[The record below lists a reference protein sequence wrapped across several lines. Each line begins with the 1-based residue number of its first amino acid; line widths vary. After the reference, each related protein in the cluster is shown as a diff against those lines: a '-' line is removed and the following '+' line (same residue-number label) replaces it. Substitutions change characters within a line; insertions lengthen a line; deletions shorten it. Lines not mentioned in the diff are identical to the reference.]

1 MTIPGMMSGIR
12 WAALLLALAGLFLAC
27 CSEGETARKVDFS
40 KRQDLMPHL
49 PRDGLT
55 YAYLPQYSHTISYA
69 RHYRLVEHLRA
80 VTGLPIRQ
88 VFPATFAEHIDMV
101 QRGEIDISYVNP
113 FAYLKMAR
121 SGAFAFA
128 RIIEPTGSPAFRGE
142 IIVRADNP
150 TIKTIEDCRGK
161 RLMAVDPSSAGGF
174 LFPMGLF
181 LEHGVHLGDFAEVAF
196 APGPGG
202 TQEKVVLAVHA
213 GLYDVGVVRDGT
225 LSLLADRIDISTIAV
240 LGRSKAYPGWL
251 FAARQGLAPEVVEA
265 VSRALFSLSMNSP
278 LDAPIL
284 EAAHIQA
291 VIPAR
296 DAEYE
301 PVRELV
307 ARLEAD
313 LARGRVPHQAPTD
326 MLTEGME

>member
-1 MTIPGMMSGIR
+1 MNRLR
-12 WAALLLALAGLFLAC
+12 WAALLLALASLFLVRC
-27 CSEGETARKVDFS
+27 GEEETARRVDFS
-40 KRQDLMPHL
+40 KRQELAPRL
-49 PRDGLT
+49 PKQGLT

-69 RHYRLVEHLRA
+69 RHHRLVQYLQD

-88 VFPATFAEHIDMV
+88 VFPATFAEHIAMV

-121 SGAFAFA
+121 RGAFAFA
-128 RIIEPTGSPAFRGE
+128 RIIEPSGSPAFRGE

-150 TIKTIEDCRGK
+150 YIKTIEDCRGK

-225 LSLLADRIDISTIAV
+225 LGLLADRIDISTIAV

-251 FAARQGLAPEVVEA
+251 FAARQGLPTEVVES
-265 VSRALFSLSMNSP
+265 VSQALFSLSMDSP
-278 LDAPIL
+278 LDAAIL

-296 DAEYE
+296 DADYE

-307 ARLEAD
+307 LRLEAD
-313 LARGRVPHQAPTD
+313 LARARVPSQVTREAEP
-326 MLTEGME
+326 EGME

>member
-1 MTIPGMMSGIR
+1 MLAIGLVLVG
-12 WAALLLALAGLFLAC
+12 LLALAG
-27 CSEGETARKVDFS
+27 CSDDEVALRVDFS
-40 KRQDLMPHL
+40 RRQELSPHA
-49 PRDGLT
+49 PQGGLT

-69 RHYRLVEHLRA
+69 RHHRLVEYLRE
-80 VTGLPIRQ
+80 VTGLHIRQ
-88 VFPATFAEHIDMV
+88 VFPATFDEHIAMV

-121 SGAFAFA
+121 RGAFAFA

-150 TIKTIEDCRGK
+150 TIKTVEDCRGK
-161 RLMAVDPSSAGGF
+161 RLIAVDPSSAGGY

-181 LEHGVHLGDFAEVAF
+181 LEHGVRQEDFAEVAF

-202 TQEKVVLAVHA
+202 KQEKVVLAVHA

-225 LSLLADRIDISTIAV
+225 LNLLADRIDVSTVAV

-251 FAARQGLAPEVVEA
+251 FAARKDLPAEVVDLI
-265 VSRALFSLSMNSP
+265 SKALFSLTMTSP
-278 LDAPIL
+278 LHAPIL
-284 EAAHIQA
+284 EVAHIQA

-296 DAEYE
+296 DADYA

-307 ARLEAD
+307 SSLNVD
-313 LARGRVPHQAPTD
+313 LLFDSPPPQA
-326 MLTEGME
+326 TEGTE